1 LGSVA
6 GFPFGGHHLA
16 ARYAGEGYAGEEV
29 MAAKGK
35 TKTNK
40 KTTGTTK
47 GAIRAGADTMRAAAR
62 ETGDLIKETGKRI
75 KRSAS

>member
-16 ARYAGEGYAGEEV
+16 ARYAGEEV